1 MSMDKLDKM
10 IEQARSGLNECLNQ
24 LKMLEDEKKKIIE
37 LYKKAEPQDRVV
49 LEKKMEE
56 SEAKFKKLYEDT
68 MLFSVKF
75 KEFKNHVVK

>member
-1 MSMDKLDKM
+1 MDKIDKM

-49 LEKKMEE
+49 LEKKMKE

-68 MLFSVKF
+68 MLFSVKI
-75 KEFKNHVVK
+75 KELKNHIVK